1 MDINSE
7 TKNIKD
13 SLSSDYIDIALL
25 FKSLIRNKKL
35 IFFCSLLGF
44 LFSIIFAYTQKKIWQ
59 GQFQIVIA
67 DDNKTFNAGN
77 LQVAKAFN
85 ITGNKGSKLLTQ
97 IEILKSPSVLMDIYE
112 YVRLEK
118 SKINDNKFKNLR
130 FEEWREDFL
139 SVDLI
144 KDTSVLKLSYKDYHK
159 ELILPVLQKISHA
172 YKQYSS
178 KNKRIAQ
185 KLSNNYLKE
194 QIKIFAEKSSKSLKA
209 AQDFAID
216 QNLAYID
223 FSDEENLTLLN
234 KDNIQKQ
241 SLNSLNL
248 LLPNVGFENIRAQAS
263 NEIRKID
270 LQIEKIKYLNNLE
283 ELQYIGST
291 IPALVSRGLP
301 QELESIETKLADL
314 KTKYNTNDEV
324 IQNLIK
330 RRETT
335 IKLLKKRAINYLKA
349 SRLEAEARVE
359 SSIRPKEVIFRYKE
373 LIREASRDES
383 TLISLENQ
391 LLLLK
396 LEEAKTLESWEMTT
410 NPTLYPFPVAPQKK
424 RIVFLGS
431 FFSLIIGSL
440 ISFVRDKKEDKIYSS
455 KEIRNFT
462 NIPTIYEFSNNFQ
475 IEECF
480 SILKRGLLSKSQNNI
495 SLLTPL
501 NFPNDDRNLINNEFK
516 KVFSNTEI
524 LITNKLSEAI
534 KTPNIFL
541 LIKLGITKKSE
552 IYDFYERLV
561 TQGFKIGGILVFK
574 ENIDF

>member
-25 FKSLIRNKKL
+25 IKSLIRNKKL

-44 LFSIIFAYTQKKIWQ
+44 LLSIIFAYTQKKIWQ

-67 DDNKTFNAGN
+67 DDKKTFNAGN

-172 YKQYSS
+172 YKKYSS
-178 KNKRIAQ
+178 KNKRISQ
-185 KLSNNYLKE
+185 QLSNNYLKE

-216 QNLAYID
+216 QNLAYIN

-234 KDNIQKQ
+234 KDNIQQQ

-301 QELESIETKLADL
+301 QELELIETELADL

-440 ISFVRDKKEDKIYSS
+440 ISFVREKKEDKIYSS

-475 IEECF
+475 IEEYF
-480 SILKRGLLSKSQNNI
+480 SILKRGLLSKSQDNI

-516 KVFSNTEI
+516 KVFSKTEI
-524 LITNKLSEAI
+524 IITNKLSEAI
-534 KTPNIFL
+534 KAPNIFL

-561 TQGFKIGGILVFK
+561 TQGFKIGGILVLM